1 MPTRPPHR
9 APAADADPDN
19 PDLPLR
25 SVPYNRLQ
33 PVHAAANITRM
44 PAFAAFDG
52 TELAYRVHGDGA
64 PLICLPGGPMRASAY
79 LGDLGGLSARRRLI
93 LLDLRGTGGS
103 AIPADPSS
111 YRCDRLADD
120 VLALQDHLGL
130 AGADVLGH
138 SAGAN
143 IALQYALGHPDR
155 VSRLLLITPSGRAV
169 GLEPDA
175 AMRREIVELRRAEPW
190 YADAAAAY
198 ERITSGRETEA
209 DWAAM
214 APFFYGRWDAA
225 AQALDAA
232 EREQTNEDAA
242 AAFGAEG
249 AFDPAAAR
257 AGAAVLGSP
266 VLVVGGDVDLQRP
279 PAVTAEFAALFGHA
293 SLVVQP
299 GAGHFPW
306 LDDPDRFAAAVT
318 EFLSA
323 AVPPETDGHA
333 R

>member
-1 MPTRPPHR
+1 
-9 APAADADPDN
+9 
-19 PDLPLR
+19 
-25 SVPYNRLQ
+25 
-33 PVHAAANITRM
+33 M
-44 PAFAAFDG
+44 PAFHAFDG
-52 TELAYRVHGDGA
+52 TELAYHVHVHGDGDGDGD

-79 LGDLGGLSARRRLI
+79 LGDLGGLSGRRRLI

-111 YRCDRLADD
+111 YRCDRLTDD

-130 AGADVLGH
+130 ARADVLGH

-143 IALQYALGHPDR
+143 IALQYALRHPHR
-155 VSRLLLITPSGRAV
+155 VGRLLLITPSGRAV
-169 GLEPDA
+169 GLDPDA

-190 YADAAAAY
+190 FAHAAAAY
-198 ERITSGRETEA
+198 ERITSGRESEA

-225 AQALDAA
+225 AQAHDAA
-232 EREQTNEDAA
+232 GQAQTNEGAA
-242 AAFGAEG
+242 AAFAAEG

-257 AGAAVLGSP
+257 AAAAALGSP
-266 VLVVGGDVDLQRP
+266 VLLIGGDVDLQRP
-279 PAVTAEFAALFGHA
+279 PAVTADFAALFGNA
-293 SLVVQP
+293 SLVIQS